1 MMGMVIAVSRFW
13 RQGAIVMTALLALAA
28 PGWAATCPPSGTEIA
43 QPPVHLATEL
53 PTPTYANNRNR
64 KQLAAIGHG
73 NTLDPH
79 HAGLTQTRTAF
90 AVKPSLRFFRLSDG
104 KICAQVTEIEAS
116 WRATQLHVDIA
127 AEYRIGTCPYRE
139 VWEHEDQHV
148 QIAKTQ
154 FAITEQKLRSRLAV
168 QAGAVRPFIISGT
181 PDQAAR
187 DVAARMM
194 AAMQP
199 VLDAYRVDSERANA
213 AIDTQENY
221 RRVTARCADW

>member
-1 MMGMVIAVSRFW
+1 MVIAVSRLC
-13 RQGAIVMTALLALAA
+13 VMVALSALAA
-28 PGWAATCPPSGTEIA
+28 PADAVTCPSPGKEIA
-43 QPPVHLATEL
+43 QPTVRLATEL
-53 PTPTYANNRNR
+53 PVPTYANNLNR

-73 NTLDPH
+73 NTLDSH

-90 AVKPSLRFFRLSDG
+90 SVRPSLNFFRLSDG
-104 KICAQVTEIEAS
+104 KICAQVTEVEAS

-127 AEYRIGTCPYRE
+127 REYRVGTCPYRE
-139 VWEHEDQHV
+139 VWEHESQHV
-148 QIAKTQ
+148 QIAKDQ
-154 FAITEQKLRSRLAV
+154 FAIAEQKLRSRLAV
-168 QAGAVRPFIISGT
+168 QAGAMRPFIISGT
-181 PDQAAR
+181 PEQAAR
-187 DVAARMM
+187 EVAARMM

>member
-1 MMGMVIAVSRFW
+1 MRMVIAVRRLW
-13 RQGAIVMTALLALAA
+13 RQGGIVMAALLMLAA
-28 PGWAATCPPSGTEIA
+28 PAAATCPPPGIEIA

-53 PTPTYANNRNR
+53 PVPTYANTLSR

-73 NTLDPH
+73 NTLDSH

-90 AVKPSLRFFRLSDG
+90 TVRPNLRFFRLSDG
-104 KICAQVTEIEAS
+104 KICAQVTEIQAS
-116 WRATQLHVDIA
+116 WRATQLQVDIA
-127 AEYRIGTCPYRE
+127 REYRTGTCPYRE
-139 VWEHEDQHV
+139 VWEHENQHV
-148 QIAKTQ
+148 QIAKDQ
-154 FAITEQKLRSRLAV
+154 FAIAEQKLRSRLAI
-168 QAGAVRPFIISGT
+168 QAAAARPFVITGT

-187 DVAARMM
+187 EVAARMM

-199 VLDAYRVDSERANA
+199 VLESYRVESERANA

>member
-1 MMGMVIAVSRFW
+1 MA
-13 RQGAIVMTALLALAA
+13 ALLVSMGPA
-28 PGWAATCPPSGTEIA
+28 WAESCPPPGAEIA
-43 QPPVHLATEL
+43 QPPVRLATEL
-53 PTPTYANNRNR
+53 PMPTYANTLSR

-73 NTLDPH
+73 NTLDSH

-90 AVKPSLRFFRLSDG
+90 SVRPNLRFFRLPNG
-104 KICAQVTEIEAS
+104 KVCAQVTEIEAS

-127 AEYRIGTCPYRE
+127 REYRVGTCPYRE
-139 VWEHEDQHV
+139 VWEHENQHV
-148 QIAKTQ
+148 QIAKDH
-154 FAITEQKLRSRLAV
+154 FAIAELKLRSRLAV
-168 QAGAVRPFIISGT
+168 QAVAVRPFIITGT

-187 DVAARMM
+187 EVAARMM